1 MASLILGTTFTSLW
15 LLRSRPDQVHDECM
29 RGDPRPDQVHDECM
43 RGDPPRPQF
52 IKFRPKFQ
60 SNKKAQ
66 TSRSAPLLPFIETKP
81 DSATGSDRP
90 CC

>member
-15 LLRSRPDQVHDECM
+15 LLRS
-29 RGDPRPDQVHDECM
+29 RPDQVHDECM